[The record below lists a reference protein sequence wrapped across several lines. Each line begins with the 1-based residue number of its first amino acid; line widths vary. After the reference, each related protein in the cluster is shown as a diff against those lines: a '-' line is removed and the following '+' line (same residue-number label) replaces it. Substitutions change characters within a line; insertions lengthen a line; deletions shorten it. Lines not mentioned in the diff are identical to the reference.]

1 MGWSGLERNK
11 LDYILTDLLPVEIS
25 ELFSF
30 SQLYPS
36 FDQARKIISIIA
48 YMNSEIDF
56 KGDDKAHTKLS
67 RTINRYSFVFCSGNV
82 FDPCFSVIVRCPP
95 SFVY

>member
-1 MGWSGLERNK
+1 MAL
-11 LDYILTDLLPVEIS
+11 YVYA
-25 ELFSF
+25 F
-30 SQLYPS
+30 YPS

-82 FDPCFSVIVRCPP
+82 FDLCDWFPFFTNIILCLTPKQKTI
-95 SFVY
+95 